1 MWKVSKLNLKCYF
14 AAELAVS
21 TSALLYVFGGGGG
34 EMARTAKKYGL
45 WLRPF
50 CTPFAKL
57 GVCSVSSRGGPTAP
71 PGRSPAPSILG
82 GMEERSWG
90 RTDSRGGLWTDRQT
104 ERRERSSDD
113 LHGLSAQGADLY
125 PQTAAGTLK
134 K

>member
-1 MWKVSKLNLKCYF
+1 MWKVSELNLKCYF

-71 PGRSPAPSILG
+71 SRDEAPPPLFWGEWKSGHG
-82 GMEERSWG
+82 GG
-90 RTDSRGGLWTDRQT
+90 RTAGAVSGQTDR
-104 ERRERSSDD
+104 
-113 LHGLSAQGADLY
+113 
-125 PQTAAGTLK
+125 
-134 K
+134 